1 MSATWPR
8 ANLDEV
14 RRLRVIAGAV
24 GGGVYGEVHLA
35 MPLEQ
40 VWAVAADLEHELP
53 HLVREVRSFEYLP
66 GVPAKDGV
74 RRAVVRGS
82 WGKRADFSV
91 VLRPGW
97 CLMQSR
103 FLVGGMAAVAE
114 DGGTRLA
121 FYGAFR
127 GRGLRWLRPVL
138 RVAHAPL
145 ARDFTR
151 RLRQRLAI
159 RIG

>member
-1 MSATWPR
+1 
-8 ANLDEV
+8 
-14 RRLRVIAGAV
+14 
-24 GGGVYGEVHLA
+24 

-40 VWAVAADLEHELP
+40 VWGVAADLEHELP
-53 HLVREVRSFEYLP
+53 HLVRDVRSFEYLP
-66 GVPAKDGV
+66 GVPADDGV
-74 RRAVVRGS
+74 RHAVVRGS
-82 WGKRADFSV
+82 WHKRTEFSV

-114 DGGTRLA
+114 DGGTCLA
-121 FYGAFR
+121 FYGALR
-127 GRGLRWLRPVL
+127 VRSLRWLRPLL
-138 RVAHAPL
+138 RVTHAPL

-159 RIG
+159 RIS

>member
-8 ANLDEV
+8 ADLDEV

-40 VWAVAADLEHELP
+40 VWGVVADLEHELP
-53 HLVREVRSFEYLP
+53 HLVRDVRSFEYLP
-66 GVPAKDGV
+66 GVPADDGV
-74 RRAVVRGS
+74 RHAVVRGS
-82 WGKRADFSV
+82 LGKRADFGV

-114 DGGTRLA
+114 DGGTCLA

-127 GRGLRWLRPVL
+127 VRGLRWLRPLL
-138 RVAHAPL
+138 RVTRARL

-151 RLRQRLAI
+151 RLRQRLAT
-159 RIG
+159 RSS

>member
-1 MSATWPR
+1 MSATWPQ
-8 ANLDEV
+8 ADLDDV

-40 VWAVAADLEHELP
+40 VWAVVADLEHELP
-53 HLVREVRSFEYLP
+53 HLVRNVRSFEYLP
-66 GVPAKDGV
+66 GGPAADGV
-74 RRAVVRGS
+74 RRAVARGS
-82 WGKRADFSV
+82 WRKRMEFGV

-103 FLVGGMAAVAE
+103 FLVGGMAAVAD

-121 FYGAFR
+121 FYGAVR
-127 GRGLRWLRPVL
+127 GVRWLRPLL
-138 RVAHAPL
+138 RLTHGPY

-151 RLRQRLAI
+151 RLHERLAI
-159 RIG
+159 RIS

>member
-1 MSATWPR
+1 MAAMSATWPR
-8 ANLDEV
+8 AELDQV

-24 GGGVYGEVHLA
+24 GGGVYREVHLA
-35 MPLEQ
+35 MPPEQ
-40 VWAVAADLEHELP
+40 VWRVVADLEHELP
-53 HLVREVRSFEYLP
+53 YLVRTE
-66 GVPAKDGV
+66 DGV
-74 RRAVVRGS
+74 RRAIARGS
-82 WGKRADFSV
+82 WRKRADFSV

-127 GRGLRWLRPVL
+127 IRGLRWLRPLL
-138 RVAHAPL
+138 RVTHARL
-145 ARDFTR
+145 ADDFTR
-151 RLRQRLAI
+151 RLRQRLAA
-159 RIG
+159 RIS